1 MIGVP
6 GMKSLSKNYL
16 YNLSYQLFTLLIPLI
31 TMPYIARA
39 LGVEAIGEYSFSY
52 SIVAYFILLAQFGI
66 TNFAQR
72 EIAYHQNDTEKQ
84 SCIFFEV
91 CIFQIL
97 MVFISL
103 IGYYALGLLWGNVTS
118 IYWLQALHIV
128 AVMFDV
134 TWFFQGL
141 EEFGKIVFRNFL
153 VRFVNI
159 ALLFLLIKTSDDL
172 ALYTLIMGGM
182 NIVSGILICLFLK
195 NYIHKVPLQ
204 KIHPFRNWRA
214 ILGLF
219 LPQVAI
225 QIYVVLDKTMLGL
238 FTDAYAENGYYEQ
251 ADRIIKV
258 LLVVATSL
266 GAVMLPRIAAN
277 VAKGE
282 VEVIRKY
289 MMLSYRYSFFVTI
302 PMCFGIIGIASNFVP
317 WFFGAGYEPVIGVIR
332 IISSILIAV
341 GLSNVT
347 GIQFMIPT
355 NRQNQLTL
363 SVIVGAIFNFAIN
376 LYLIPHFGV
385 NGVAV
390 ATVLTEWIVTVV
402 QFYMVRDFFC
412 IKAIVRDG
420 IHYLCSGLVMLGV
433 VMILS
438 WQLQPSIINTLLL
451 IVVGGVIYMGVL
463 FLLKDSMVLLFGGKI
478 KQLLCRC

>member
-1 MIGVP
+1 
-6 GMKSLSKNYL
+6 MKSLSKNYL

-31 TMPYIARA
+31 TMPYIART

-72 EIAYHQNDTEKQ
+72 EIAYHQSDIQKR

-91 CIFQIL
+91 CIFQIIT
-97 MVFISL
+97 VAISL
-103 IGYYALGLLWGNVTS
+103 TGYCALGALCGNVTS
-118 IYWLQALHIV
+118 IYWLQALHIM

-159 ALLFLLIKTSDDL
+159 ALLFLLIKSSSDL
-172 ALYTLIMGGM
+172 TVYTLIMGGM
-182 NIVSGILICLFLK
+182 NIISGILICFFLK
-195 NYIHKVPLQ
+195 NYIHRVPL
-204 KIHPFRNWRA
+204 KDIHPFRNLKA

-238 FTDAYAENGYYEQ
+238 FTNAYVENGYYEQ

-266 GAVMLPRIAAN
+266 GAVMLPRIAVN

-282 VEVIRKY
+282 VEVVKKY
-289 MMLSYRYSFFVTI
+289 MMLSYRYSFMITI
-302 PMCFGIIGIASNFVP
+302 PMCLGIMGTASNFVP
-317 WFFGAGYEPVIGVIR
+317 WFFGAGYEPVIRVLS
-332 IISSILIAV
+332 IISSMLIAV

-363 SVIVGAIFNFAIN
+363 SVIVGAIFNFTIN

-390 ATVLTEWIVTVV
+390 ATVLTEWLVTIV
-402 QFYMVRDFFC
+402 QLYMVHDFFSFKE
-412 IKAIVRDG
+412 IIRNSV
-420 IHYLCSGLVMLGV
+420 HYVLGGLIMFGV
-433 VMILS
+433 IMTLS
-438 WQLQPSIINTLLL
+438 WQLQPSIINTLIL
-451 IVVGGVIYMGVL
+451 IVAGGGIYIGVL
-463 FLLKDSMVLLFGGKI
+463 LLLKDSMILFFCGKI
-478 KQLLCRC
+478 KQLLCR